1 MDSDHIMNIFVYG
14 FWPPSHLLPHAVVSL
29 QNALNTAAKIGG
41 QLYKASEAE
50 GDTRDALFQVRETE
64 RDRERIDQS
73 SCVYSF
79 ARSLKQVYVEYNHP
93 IIHTLL
99 N

>member
-1 MDSDHIMNIFVYG
+1 MLIWILTIMNIFVYG

-64 RDRERIDQS
+64 RESTIRLVCTRLP
-73 SCVYSF
+73 V
-79 ARSLKQVYVEYNHP
+79 V
-93 IIHTLL
+93 
-99 N
+99 

>member
-1 MDSDHIMNIFVYG
+1 MDSDHIMNIFVCG

-64 RDRERIDQS
+64 RDRERQRETERELTSRLVCTRLPVI
-73 SCVYSF
+73 
-79 ARSLKQVYVEYNHP
+79 
-93 IIHTLL
+93 
-99 N
+99 